1 MRVISCCGGKRS
13 GSTLQFNLVRTLVEL
28 SGQSISNLKYLS
40 GDQIEDSIAEHLTQ
54 NASNSEFLTYKTHD
68 IESVPAVHL
77 MLYILRDP
85 RDAYLSA
92 KYKWGAGPKE
102 IGAIVT
108 NCVTGINIAKERN
121 ALIQRYE
128 SVFGNELT
136 AAKEISDFL
145 ELNLTETEI
154 EKIAEEV
161 GVKARQKGLM
171 RQLVIYTRDKLRSV
185 SQLSTFTKTL
195 LKPLAA
201 TYRWIEK
208 IRLSTSESQIHAE
221 HISRHGGKPGV
232 WQTQL
237 TDEEREIFINVYSKE
252 LTKLGY
258 HSK

>member
-1 MRVISCCGGKRS
+1 MKVICCCGGKRS

-28 SGQSISNLKYLS
+28 SGKSITNLKYLAGS
-40 GDQIEDSIAEHLTQ
+40 QIEDSIVAHLAQ
-54 NASNSEFLTYKTHD
+54 SVSNNEFLTYKTHD
-68 IESVPAVHL
+68 IASVPTEHL

-92 KYKWGAGPKE
+92 KYKWGAGLKE
-102 IGAIVT
+102 IDTIVT
-108 NCVTGINIAKERN
+108 NCVIGINIAQERK

-128 SVFGNELT
+128 LVFGNELT

-145 ELNLTETEI
+145 DLNLTETEI
-154 EKIAEEV
+154 AKIAEEV
-161 GVKARQKGLM
+161 GVKARQKSLM
-171 RQLVIYTRDKLRSV
+171 NQIMIHTRDKLRSI
-185 SQLSTFTKTL
+185 SQLSTLTKTL
-195 LKPLAA
+195 LKPLAT

-208 IRLSTSESQIHAE
+208 IRLSASESQIHTD

-232 WQTQL
+232 WQTEL
-237 TDEEREIFINVYSKE
+237 TDEERAVFVNVYSKE